1 MCVFISCVVSTAV
14 TIGTTAENNSS
25 FKGRTTFLLLVDW
38 WLKLSLY
45 FRIVNYSQV
54 HLSQQL
60 LLQGCSRLA
69 SWNRG
74 QRRFTV
80 LDRPLSSGLSAERFC
95 LLQISSRE
103 LNESL
108 FVSLRVNCAVIV
120 LFGCSWMT
128 SSDIFNWKL
137 KTYLHLTALMEML
150 KPNLDIVMF
159 FLFPTRLLT
168 LSRKL
173 RLFYWRRSQL
183 EKSVSNTQNPAA
195 ASEHGILW
203 FQQIHLSVSHCLDR
217 WLVSSTEM

>member
-1 MCVFISCVVSTAV
+1 MEVKEDSLFWTDRWVRVC
-14 TIGTTAENNSS
+14 
-25 FKGRTTFLLLVDW
+25 LLSGSV
-38 WLKLSLY
+38 
-45 FRIVNYSQV
+45 
-54 HLSQQL
+54 
-60 LLQGCSRLA
+60 CSRFHP
-69 SWNRG
+69 W
-74 QRRFTV
+74 
-80 LDRPLSSGLSAERFC
+80 
-95 LLQISSRE
+95 E

>member
-14 TIGTTAENNSS
+14 TIGTRAENNSS

-108 FVSLRVNCAVIV
+108 FVSLRINCALIV

-128 SSDIFNWKL
+128 SRDIFNWKL
-137 KTYLHLTALMEML
+137 KTENVFASHCTDGNVEAKSWYRYVLSIPNTTFNTLQKITFVLLTA
-150 KPNLDIVMF
+150 
-159 FLFPTRLLT
+159 FPVG
-168 LSRKL
+168 
-173 RLFYWRRSQL
+173 
-183 EKSVSNTQNPAA
+183 EA
-195 ASEHGILW
+195 G
-203 FQQIHLSVSHCLDR
+203 
-217 WLVSSTEM
+217 